1 MICKIKYFSKDDIIK
16 RIKILYDRYHGLL
29 DETKSEFW
37 YMSCKKYEKKNILTL
52 FQNSKQIYCNI
63 DRIYDCSIH
72 SSIDPNFDNPSSYD
86 EIKYLKTY
94 KKLLERS
101 IVYLYRE
108 NNNSSELNNNNMIID
123 SQTENDNND
132 ESLPISFSR
141 SDEKKNK
148 EKDKEMINNL
158 NNNDLISNASSKI
171 LSCTNSKEVE
181 ENNSEIILENKDG
194 SNKIIFLNKKKEEE
208 NTNGINN
215 NSSNSGDT
223 LKNHITELILE
234 FNQNLKNLKCHS
246 SVVSQIKRIKEMKR
260 EDKKPCSELCYK
272 NFLICDENCINQYYL
287 SSKDRPFPLTLELL
301 LMKFVQMIK
310 YDPCRLTKLVKP
322 FIGKDKD
329 NINYKVNCC
338 DIYFYL
344 LSKKYNI
351 KNVIRKELFDLNIK
365 ERELSK
371 KCRSS
376 FTQPQIRKIEE
387 NNLKR
392 MNLTY
397 TPCFH
402 FGNEICDEKCS
413 CYKRGYCEFYCK
425 CNQTLCKFA
434 YHGCHCS
441 KGDCTTN
448 HCPCYINGRECN
460 PHSCKNCNLQNQ
472 NNNRCK
478 NLQLQQDYES
488 KLIVGLSDIAGWGL
502 FANEDIKK
510 DCLIGEY
517 KGELINDDI
526 VSNRDR
532 FKDYERST
540 YMFKV
545 DDEYTVDSRRMGN
558 VLRYANHS
566 KINSNSYT
574 KIVFSG
580 GHRKIGLY
588 AKKNIKKGEEILFD
602 YDGQGILGK
611 QFPWINNEK
620 KVIMHNN
627 SNSNNSS
634 NNHNNS
640 GITDKV
646 SNEVS
651 KIPKEKNH
659 LITDFSFNNDL
670 ISDNNCDIKKKNDK
684 LSSPNLFNENKIG
697 DEFNEKKGSA
707 LRDINK
713 TKSSDFN
720 QNKGNSI
727 NSINKTVNYMNKN
740 VNYNNN
746 MNNKNLNI
754 IYSILNKNANCKNN
768 MNNNTINMNENL
780 INYNE
785 EPQIKSPIIKPYLD
799 KKNFIHIE
807 EPQKEKNQ
815 NLIDLLSDKNFIK
828 LNDNKI
834 NSTKKLFKIE
844 EEEDIKE
851 IRSKYEKNKE
861 NSNVFDFMI
870 KIRDNLAHNDKSIKV
885 LNKKRYEPKFENK
898 TFSVNN
904 NKDNINNNIDDTIMK
919 NNENKD
925 NAIIDNILK
934 KGNSSSKSSFLKEVK
949 KFIDEKDDIHS
960 EKEMK
965 INIEI
970 NKDDLEFKLKKPI
983 FVGEMFQP
991 GENETKPKMRYNYIK
1006 SDNLIYPLNKATK
1019 KENNKININDTSNL
1033 GIQKKSF
1040 SFINNKIENKSNL
1053 NNNSNNNINN
1063 NINKNN
1069 INNYINN
1076 NIYNNN
1082 NLNNKNININNPS
1095 KNTIN
1100 HPNNNLININN
1111 NIFNNKNIPP
1121 GYNIS
1126 PNNNNIS
1133 PNNNMISPNNN
1144 MISPNNNK
1152 ISLNNNMISPNN
1164 NMISLNNINISPNNI
1179 NNSSNNFNNS
1189 INNNNSFNNNNIN
1202 DDSQNNGNNQAKL
1215 KLMNNIYNL
1224 GTIRMEIEFENPIIG
1239 DFSFFSP
1246 INSDK
1251 LRKIDSLKF
1260 KAEDI
1265 KDKVIN
1271 INFDKDICG
1280 YLLKSFLNK
1289 GNRIFKDYLDC
1300 FNSMAYYCLI
1310 PEINSELYII
1320 SKGPLFNQI
1329 EEKYDFNNGKNK
1341 KLLFIIKEI
1350 NN

>member
-1 MICKIKYFSKDDIIK
+1 LQDDLITNFVFLSLICSKINDSELIKSLKITLKLKYFSKDDIIK

-37 YMSCKKYEKKNILTL
+37 YMSCKKHEKKNILTL
-52 FQNSKQIYCNI
+52 FQNNKQIYCNI
-63 DRIYDCSIH
+63 DRIYDCGIH

-101 IVYLYRE
+101 IEYLYGE
-108 NNNSSELNNNNMIID
+108 NSNSSEVNNNNNMIID

-132 ESLPISFSR
+132 ESIPMSFSR

-148 EKDKEMINNL
+148 EKDKEMINNV
-158 NNNDLISNASSKI
+158 NNNDLVSNASSKI

-181 ENNSEIILENKDG
+181 EINSEIILENKDG

-208 NTNGINN
+208 NINGMNN
-215 NSSNSGDT
+215 NSNNNCSNINDT
-223 LKNHITELILE
+223 LKNHISELIFE
-234 FNQNLKNLKCHS
+234 FNQNLKSLKCHS
-246 SVVSQIKRIKEMKR
+246 SVVSQIKRIKGMKR

-272 NFLICDENCINQYYL
+272 NFLLCDENCINQYYL
-287 SSKDRPFPLTLELL
+287 FSKNKPFPLTLELL

-310 YDPCRLTKLVKP
+310 YDPCRLSKLIKP

-329 NINYKVNCC
+329 NINYKVSCC
-338 DIYFYL
+338 DIYFHL

-351 KNVIRKELFDLNIK
+351 KNVVRKELFDLNIK

-376 FTQPQIRKIEE
+376 FTQPQIKKIEE

-392 MNLTY
+392 RNLTY

-460 PHSCKNCNLQNQ
+460 PHCCKNCNIQSQ
-472 NNNRCK
+472 KNNRCK

-526 VSNRDR
+526 VSNRDK

-540 YMFKV
+540 YMFKL

-566 KINSNSYT
+566 KINSNSYP
-574 KIVFSG
+574 KVVFSG

-620 KVIMHNN
+620 KVIMHNSTN
-627 SNSNNSS
+627 TNNNT
-634 NNHNNS
+634 NNHNGNN
-640 GITDKV
+640 IAYKV
-646 SNEVS
+646 SSEVA
-651 KIPKEKNH
+651 KIPKEKDH
-659 LITDFSFNNDL
+659 MISDFSFNNNL
-670 ISDNNCDIKKKNDK
+670 ISDNNYDIKKKNSR
-684 LSSPNLFNENKIG
+684 LSSPNLINENKFE
-697 DEFNEKKGSA
+697 DVFNEKKSSSF
-707 LRDINK
+707 RDVNKNKIN
-713 TKSSDFN
+713 DFN
-720 QNKGNSI
+720 LNKSNSI
-727 NSINKTVNYMNKN
+727 NTINKTVNYMNKS
-740 VNYNNN
+740 VSFNNN
-746 MNNKNLNI
+746 MNNKNINI
-754 IYSILNKNANCKNN
+754 INSILNKNVNYKNN
-768 MNNNTINMNENL
+768 MNNNTFNMNMNENL

-799 KKNFIHIE
+799 KKNFIHID

-815 NLIDLLSDKNFIK
+815 NLIDLLSDKNFFK

-851 IRSKYEKNKE
+851 IRSKYERNKE

-870 KIRDNLAHNDKSIKV
+870 KIRDNLAHSDKSTKV

-898 TFSVNN
+898 NISINN
-904 NKDNINNNIDDTIMK
+904 NNDNANNNIDDTIMK
-919 NNENKD
+919 NNENSD

-934 KGNSSSKSSFLKEVK
+934 KANNNPKNSFLKEVK
-949 KFIDEKDDIHS
+949 KFVDEKDDIHS

-970 NKDDLEFKLKKPI
+970 HKDDMEFKLKKPI

-991 GENETKPKMRYNYIK
+991 GEKENKPKIRYNYIK
-1006 SDNLIYPLNKATK
+1006 CDNLIYPFNKAIK
-1019 KENNKININDTSNL
+1019 KENNNNINDISNL
-1033 GIQKKSF
+1033 GIQNKSF
-1040 SFINNKIENKSNL
+1040 SFINNKFEN
-1053 NNNSNNNINN
+1053 NNNINN
-1063 NINKNN
+1063 N
-1069 INNYINN
+1069 
-1076 NIYNNN
+1076 NNN
-1082 NLNNKNININNPS
+1082 NLNNNINNFNNNFNSNNININNL
-1095 KNTIN
+1095 KNNAIS
-1100 HPNNNLININN
+1100 HPNNNLTNINN
-1111 NIFNNKNIPP
+1111 N
-1121 GYNIS
+1121 S
-1126 PNNNNIS
+1126 LSNNNIS
-1133 PNNNMISPNNN
+1133 PNNNIISPNNN
-1144 MISPNNNK
+1144 I
-1152 ISLNNNMISPNN
+1152 
-1164 NMISLNNINISPNNI
+1164 ISPNNI
-1179 NNSSNNFNNS
+1179 NIPPINNINIPTINNINILSNNNIINS
-1189 INNNNSFNNNNIN
+1189 IN
-1202 DDSQNNGNNQAKL
+1202 DDTQNNGNNQSKL

-1224 GTIRMEIEFENPIIG
+1224 GTIRMEIEFDNPIIG
-1239 DFSFFSP
+1239 DFSFYSP

-1251 LRKIDSLKF
+1251 LKKIDSLKF

-1320 SKGPLFNQI
+1320 SKGTLFNQI
-1329 EEKYDFNNGKNK
+1329 EEKYGFNNGKNK

>member
-1 MICKIKYFSKDDIIK
+1 MTCKMKYFSKDDIIK

-37 YMSCKKYEKKNILTL
+37 YMSCKKYENKNILTL
-52 FQNSKQIYCNI
+52 FQNNKQIYCNI

-101 IVYLYRE
+101 IEFLYGE
-108 NNNSSELNNNNMIID
+108 NNNNSEINNNNNMIID

-132 ESLPISFSR
+132 ESLPISSSR
-141 SDEKKNK
+141 SDDKKNK

-158 NNNDLISNASSKI
+158 NNNDLVSNASSKI
-171 LSCTNSKEVE
+171 LSYTNSKEVE

-194 SNKIIFLNKKKEEE
+194 TNKIIFLNKKKEEE

-215 NSSNSGDT
+215 NTNNNSSNGSDT
-223 LKNHITELILE
+223 LKNHIMELILE
-234 FNQNLKNLKCHS
+234 FNQNLKSLKCHS

-272 NFLICDENCINQYYL
+272 NFLLCDENCINQYYL

-310 YDPCRLTKLVKP
+310 YDPCRLSKLIKP

-371 KCRSS
+371 KSRCS
-376 FTQPQIRKIEE
+376 FTQPQIKKIEE

-526 VSNRDR
+526 VNNRDR

-540 YMFKV
+540 YMFKL

-627 SNSNNSS
+627 ANTNNNT
-634 NNHNNS
+634 NNQNYNN
-640 GITDKV
+640 ITYKP
-646 SNEVS
+646 SNEVA

-659 LITDFSFNNDL
+659 MISNFSFNNDL
-670 ISDNNCDIKKKNDK
+670 INDNNYDIKKKNDR
-684 LSSPNLFNENKIG
+684 LSSPNLFNENKIE
-697 DEFNEKKGSA
+697 DKFIEKKSTA
-707 LRDINK
+707 FKEINK
-713 TKSSDFN
+713 NKISDFN
-720 QNKGNSI
+720 LNKGNSI
-727 NSINKTVNYMNKN
+727 NTINKTMNYMNKN
-740 VNYNNN
+740 VNNNNN

-754 IYSILNKNANCKNN
+754 INSILNKNANYKNN
-768 MNNNTINMNENL
+768 MNSNTFNMNENL

-807 EPQKEKNQ
+807 EPQKEKNK

-828 LNDNKI
+828 LNDNKN

-851 IRSKYEKNKE
+851 IRSKYERNKE

-870 KIRDNLAHNDKSIKV
+870 KIRDNLAHSDKSTKV

-898 TFSVNN
+898 SFSVNN
-904 NKDNINNNIDDTIMK
+904 NNDNMNNNIDNTLMK
-919 NNENKD
+919 NNENND

-934 KGNSSSKSSFLKEVK
+934 KGNSNSKSSFLKDVK
-949 KFIDEKDDIHS
+949 KFIDEKDDIQS

-970 NKDDLEFKLKKPI
+970 HKDDLEFKLKKPI

-991 GENETKPKMRYNYIK
+991 GEKEAKPKMRYNFINSEK
-1006 SDNLIYPLNKATK
+1006 LIYPLNKTIK
-1019 KENNKININDTSNL
+1019 KENNNTNIINTPNF
-1033 GIQKKSF
+1033 GIQNKSF
-1040 SFINNKIENKSNL
+1040 SFINNKFEINNI
-1053 NNNSNNNINN
+1053 NNNSKNNINNNINN
-1063 NINKNN
+1063 NIFNSNSKVNNKN
-1069 INNYINN
+1069 I
-1076 NIYNNN
+1076 N
-1082 NLNNKNININNPS
+1082 NLNNKTVS
-1095 KNTIN
+1095 

-1111 NIFNNKNIPP
+1111 NSYNNNINSP
-1121 GYNIS
+1121 NNNSISLNNNSISLNNNSIS

-1133 PNNNMISPNNN
+1133 PNNINISP
-1144 MISPNNNK
+1144 
-1152 ISLNNNMISPNN
+1152 
-1164 NMISLNNINISPNNI
+1164 NNINISPNNI
-1179 NNSSNNFNNS
+1179 NNFSNN
-1189 INNNNSFNNNNIN
+1189 IGNSFNNINIFPNNINNSSNKINNSSNANNNIN
-1202 DDSQNNGNNQAKL
+1202 DDTQNNNNNQANL

-1224 GTIRMEIEFENPIIG
+1224 GTIRMEIEFDNPIIG

-1246 INSDK
+1246 VNSDK
-1251 LRKIDSLKF
+1251 LKKIDSLKF

-1320 SKGPLFNQI
+1320 SKGPLFNKI